1 MNHNHKKYKKNL
13 KIYLKKKKKKKQSI
27 YILFED
33 IKEKTIRRYDEFYFM
48 NQPVVF
54 E

>member
-1 MNHNHKKYKKNL
+1 MYVKKYIL
-13 KIYLKKKKKKKQSI
+13 KKQSI